1 MPAPDGP
8 QFNPNRDVFEENEMG
23 KWVDRA
29 FSEEASVEDLT
40 EFGDA
45 GGGIPDDFYTYALAR
60 ADRQAMSDISGDEPD
75 PDMRFVHGRTA
86 MPDVGQG
93 QSTHHKRGDDS
104 LHRPSAWVV
113 QGGVVQDHLSM
124 KGGGGGNWSGVGYP
138 QDVFNDIFRPMVDQE
153 FTAEELSKIAT
164 ATGSSGPFSAEEL
177 LEHLGR

>member
-1 MPAPDGP
+1 MPRPPMGP
-8 QFNPNRDVFEENEMG
+8 QFEENEMG

-29 FSEEASVEDLT
+29 FSEEASEEDLM

-45 GGGIPDDFYTYALAR
+45 GGGISDDFYTYALAR
-60 ADRQAMSDISGDEPD
+60 ADRQALHYISGEEPD

-93 QSTHHKRGDDS
+93 KSTHHLRGDDS

-113 QGGVVQDHLSM
+113 QGGVVQDHRSM
-124 KGGGGGNWSGVGYP
+124 KGGGGGNWKGVGYP
-138 QDVFNDIFRPMVDQE
+138 QDVFNDIFRPIIDQE
-153 FTAEELSKIAT
+153 YTSEELTKIAT